1 MGKRILITGASGF
14 IGSYLVKD
22 LNDQELDF
30 LAIDAKRIP
39 GLSEDRQREVSLL
52 EKGKLDNIIKEYQPN
67 VVIHLAAVASVT
79 HENVGEIYNVNVC
92 GTANLLEAIKK
103 NCPSKT
109 RVILVSTAGVYG
121 NQDVELYE
129 ENLPFNPANHYS
141 YSIMVTEYLSRQY
154 RDDMEIIIVR
164 PFNIIGAGQRDI
176 FLIPKLVKCFADKKE
191 VIQVGN
197 IKSYRDYV
205 DVQYC
210 GEILKELILRN
221 KVDFDILNI
230 CSGIPCSGEM
240 VIDMLKD
247 ITGFSPKVEIS
258 NEFVR
263 QNEVW
268 KMIGNPQ
275 RLLRFMNGRKG
286 KDLRSILVDML
297 EYYKV

>member
-1 MGKRILITGASGF
+1 MEKRILVTGASGF
-14 IGSYLVKD
+14 IGSHLVKE
-22 LNDQELDF
+22 LKDQKLEF
-30 LAIDAKRIP
+30 LAIDAKKML

-52 EKGKLDNIIKEYQPN
+52 EKEKLDNTIKEYQPN

-92 GTANLLEAIKK
+92 GTANLLEAVKK
-103 NCPSKT
+103 NCPFKT
-109 RVILVSTAGVYG
+109 RIILISTAGVYG
-121 NQDVELYE
+121 NQNVELYD

-141 YSIMVTEYLSRQY
+141 YSKMVTEYLSRQY

-164 PFNIIGAGQRDI
+164 PFNIIGAGQREV
-176 FLIPKLVKCFADKKE
+176 FLIPKLVKSFADKKE

-210 GEILKELILRN
+210 VQILKELILRN
-221 KVDFDILNI
+221 KIDFDTLNI

-240 VIDMLKD
+240 VIDLLKD
-247 ITGFSPKVEIS
+247 ITGFKPKVEIS

-275 RLLRFMNGRKG
+275 RVLYFMDGRKG
-286 KDLRSILVDML
+286 KDIRSILVDML
-297 EYYKV
+297 EYYKK